1 MSDDG
6 LELTY
11 RQTGELC
18 FCTPSLM
25 SGYYRN
31 EKATQESIFEDD
43 SGNRWLHTGDLGY
56 IDEDGFVYIKG
67 RIKRIY
73 ITRGKDG
80 TAYKLFPQKIE
91 ELISKLDE
99 IEACGVVAFEDQ
111 ERMYVP
117 VIFATPK
124 NSSIDMHL
132 LETQLWL
139 YVKNELSEYEQ
150 PVAINVLSSLPM
162 TPSGKIDYQT
172 LEKMRK
178 LETLQ
183 SST

>member
-1 MSDDG
+1 MIPETDG
-6 LELTY
+6 STREIWDIST
-11 RQTGELC
+11 RTALC
-18 FCTPSLM
+18 IS
-25 SGYYRN
+25 
-31 EKATQESIFEDD
+31 KAESSASI
-43 SGNRWLHTGDLGY
+43 S
-56 IDEDGFVYIKG
+56 
-67 RIKRIY
+67 
-73 ITRGKDG
+73 RGAK
-80 TAYKLFPQKIE
+80 TEPR
-91 ELISKLDE
+91 SKLDE